1 MSENT
6 LKAAENA
13 SKANDLLAKATSE
26 TTVIEPAKL
35 TPPSD
40 NLVDLPAGIVLDG
53 EVIKTAEV
61 RELNGRDEEAIL
73 RGNLTNRVFT
83 TILNRA
89 VTRIG
94 SKQADEATLDRL
106 LIGDRDAL
114 LIGIYKATWGKEAE
128 INSWCE
134 GCQDIKK
141 VSVDVMSDI
150 KYRLLPDPNET
161 KFTVKGKTNEYYVA
175 LPTGDTQKKLLANP
189 EANLAESLTTLLEEC
204 VLEINGNAVYSKMQI
219 QNLGIVDRRK
229 IADAIADR
237 NPGPQFDDLYVT
249 CPDCES
255 EVQVPISLGTLFQF

>member
-1 MSENT
+1 MSENI

-13 SKANDLLAKATSE
+13 SRANDLLAQATSE
-26 TTVIEPAKL
+26 TSIIEPAKI

-73 RGNLTNRVFT
+73 RANGTNRVFS
-83 TILNRA
+83 TIINRA

-94 SKQADEATLDRL
+94 NQEATEALLDKL

-114 LIGIYKATWGKEAE
+114 MLGIYRATWGNEAE

-141 VSVDVMSDI
+141 VAVDVLSDI
-150 KYRLLPDPNET
+150 KSRLLPDPNET
-161 KFTVKGKTNEYYVA
+161 KFTVKGKSNEYYVS
-175 LPTGDTQKKLLANP
+175 LPTGEAQKKLLANP
-189 EANLAESLTTLLEEC
+189 DANLAESLTTLLEEC
-204 VLEINGNAVYSKMQI
+204 VLQINDKPVFSKMQI
-219 QNLGIVDRRK
+219 QNLGVVDRRT

-237 NPGPQFDDLYVT
+237 NPGPQFDDLVVK
-249 CPDCES
+249 CPDCEG
-255 EVQVPISLGTLFQF
+255 EVQVPISIGTLFQL